1 MTMQD
6 IIGIS
11 FAFWNEIKLFVV
23 FLLAM
28 FFLTLYIKSAIL
40 NSITNELE
48 KANSYLYDISSTTSD
63 LNRRLME
70 IERTL
75 ENIKD
80 SKR

>member
-6 IIGIS
+6 IMGIS
-11 FAFWNEIKLFVV
+11 FAFRDEIKLFVA
-23 FLLAM
+23 FLLVM
-28 FFLTLYIKSAIL
+28 FFLTLHITSAIL

-63 LNRRLME
+63 LNRRIME

-75 ENIKD
+75 GNIKD
-80 SKR
+80 SNR

>member
-6 IIGIS
+6 IMGIS

-63 LNRRLME
+63 LNRRFME

>member
-6 IIGIS
+6 IMGIS
-11 FAFWNEIKLFVV
+11 FAFWDEIKLFVA
-23 FLLAM
+23 FLLVM
-28 FFLTLYIKSAIL
+28 FFLTLHITSAIL

-63 LNRRLME
+63 LNRRIME

-75 ENIKD
+75 GNIKD
-80 SKR
+80 SNR

>member
-6 IIGIS
+6 TMGIS
-11 FAFWNEIKLFVV
+11 FAFRDEIKLFVA
-23 FLLAM
+23 FLLVM
-28 FFLTLYIKSAIL
+28 FFLTLHITSAIL

-63 LNRRLME
+63 LNRRIME

-75 ENIKD
+75 GNIKD
-80 SKR
+80 SNR

>member
-1 MTMQD
+1 MMIQD
-6 IIGIS
+6 IMGIS
-11 FAFWNEIKLFVV
+11 LALWNEIKLFVV

-63 LNRRLME
+63 LNRRLIE

-75 ENIKD
+75 GNIKD

>member
-6 IIGIS
+6 IMGIS
-11 FAFWNEIKLFVV
+11 FAFRDEIKLFVA
-23 FLLAM
+23 FLLVM
-28 FFLTLYIKSAIL
+28 FFLTLHITSAIL

-63 LNRRLME
+63 LNRRIME

-75 ENIKD
+75 GNIKE
-80 SKR
+80 SNR